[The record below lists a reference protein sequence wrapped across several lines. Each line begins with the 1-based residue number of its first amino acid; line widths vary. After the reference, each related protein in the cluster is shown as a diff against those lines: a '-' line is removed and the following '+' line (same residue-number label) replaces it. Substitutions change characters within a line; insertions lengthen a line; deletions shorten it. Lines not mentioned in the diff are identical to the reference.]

1 MQFLL
6 RISMQS
12 TWAPHPLDVGKADP
26 LERRPSLT
34 AHSGSTR
41 MRYINLLLLTYLL
54 TYTCYPVDFVRS
66 RSN

>member
-34 AHSGSTR
+34 AHSGFYENALYKFTF
-41 MRYINLLLLTYLL
+41 TYLL
-54 TYTCYPVDFVRS
+54 TYLHVLPCGLCSF
-66 RSN
+66 